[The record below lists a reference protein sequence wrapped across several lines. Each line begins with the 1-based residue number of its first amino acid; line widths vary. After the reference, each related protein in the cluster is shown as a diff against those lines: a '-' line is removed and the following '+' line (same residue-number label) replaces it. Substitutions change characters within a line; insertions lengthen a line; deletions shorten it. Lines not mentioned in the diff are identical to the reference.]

1 MRQKVQ
7 VTKTLARVTG
17 VAGTWPLWA
26 GFCLRVPL
34 LPPLVLS
41 KSRLLT
47 GWGWGL
53 GADTDSSD
61 CREMSAWT
69 RVCFGGP
76 YPAEGGVIGGD
87 ETQMESPALRSGLS
101 GQPTALCSSVMT
113 VNGTQA

>member
-17 VAGTWPLWA
+17 VAGTWPLWV

-53 GADTDSSD
+53 GADQTVQTVER
-61 CREMSAWT
+61 CLPGPGCVLGGLTLPREA
-69 RVCFGGP
+69 
-76 YPAEGGVIGGD
+76 
-87 ETQMESPALRSGLS
+87 
-101 GQPTALCSSVMT
+101 
-113 VNGTQA
+113 